1 MKVKQT
7 AKIFKALS
15 NENRLELFL
24 QIAQAEQASFEEPT
38 CDGCFVQHIAA
49 KLNLG
54 APTISHHLKELV
66 NAELIHTEKAGK
78 NVVARVN
85 RETLQLVIALL
96 KL

>member
-1 MKVKQT
+1 MDIKQT

-24 QIAQAEQASFEEPT
+24 QIARAEQTSFQEPD
-38 CDGCFVQHIAA
+38 CDGCFVQHIAG

-66 NAELIHTEKAGK
+66 NADLVHTEKAGK
-78 NVVARVN
+78 HVIARVN
-85 RETLQLVIALL
+85 KATLDVLAPLL
-96 KL
+96 TL